1 MTVHSIRP
9 FETRDAPILTAVFS
23 DSVRGGGARD
33 YYPAQVEVWASSAP
47 SPQRFEDRAQ
57 AGDLIW
63 VAVDGSDQPLAYGIL
78 EVDGH
83 LDHLYCRS
91 DHIGTGLAAALYDH
105 VEREARALGLTHLF
119 TEASE
124 AARRLF
130 LRKDFVV
137 AHRRDFE
144 LKGVAI
150 HNYRMG
156 KGLKRALFP

>member
-1 MTVHSIRP
+1 MTGYSIRP
-9 FETRDAPILTAVFS
+9 FETRDAPILTEVFI
-23 DSVRGGGARD
+23 DAVRGGGARD
-33 YYPAQVEVWASSAP
+33 YDLAQVGVWASSAP

-63 VAVDGSDQPLAYGIL
+63 VAVEGSDQPLAYGIL

-91 DHIGTGLAAALYDH
+91 DRTGTGLAAALYDH
-105 VEREARALGLTHLF
+105 IEREARALGLTDLF

-130 LRKDFVV
+130 LRKGFVV
-137 AHRRDFE
+137 VHRRDFE
-144 LKGVAI
+144 LQGVAI
-150 HNYRMG
+150 HNYRME
-156 KGLKRALFP
+156 KWF

>member
-1 MTVHSIRP
+1 MTDHSIRP
-9 FETRDAPILTAVFS
+9 FESRDAPILTAVFIG
-23 DSVRGGGARD
+23 SVRGGGARD
-33 YYPAQVEVWASSAP
+33 YDPVQIEVWSNAAP
-47 SPQRFEDRAQ
+47 RPQSFEDRAL

-63 VAVDGSDQPLAYGIL
+63 VAVDGSGQPLAYGIL

-105 VEREARALGLTHLF
+105 MEREARALGLTHLF

-130 LRKDFVV
+130 LRKGFTEVR
-137 AHRRDFE
+137 RRDFE
-144 LKGVAI
+144 LQGVAI
-150 HNYRMG
+150 HNYQME
-156 KGLKRALFP
+156 KGL

>member
-1 MTVHSIRP
+1 MTDYSIRP
-9 FETRDAPILTAVFS
+9 FEHRDAPILSAVFI

-33 YYPAQVEVWASSAP
+33 YGLAQVEVWACAAP

-63 VAVDGSDQPLAYGIL
+63 VAVDGSDQPLAYGLL
-78 EVDGH
+78 ERDGH

-105 VEREARALGLTHLF
+105 IEREARALGLTHLF

-130 LRKDFVV
+130 LRKGFVV
-137 AHRRDFE
+137 ANRRDFE
-144 LKGVAI
+144 LQGVAI
-150 HNYRMG
+150 HNYRME
-156 KGLKRALFP
+156 KILRD

>member
-1 MTVHSIRP
+1 MTDHSIRP
-9 FETRDAPILTAVFS
+9 FKHRDAPILTTVFS

-33 YYPAQVEVWASSAP
+33 YGPAQLEVWASSAP
-47 SPQRFEDRAQ
+47 SPQRFEDRCQ
-57 AGDLIW
+57 AGHLIW

-105 VEREARALGLTHLF
+105 IEWEARALGLTHLF

-130 LRKDFVV
+130 LRKGFTEV
-137 AHRRDFE
+137 HRRDFE
-144 LKGVAI
+144 LQGVAI
-150 HNYRMG
+150 HNYRME
-156 KGLKRALFP
+156 KGL